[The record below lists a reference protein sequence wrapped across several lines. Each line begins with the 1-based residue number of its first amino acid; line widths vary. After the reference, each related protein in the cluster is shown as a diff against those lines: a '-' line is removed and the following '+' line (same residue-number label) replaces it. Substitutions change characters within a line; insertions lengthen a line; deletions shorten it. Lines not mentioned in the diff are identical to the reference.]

1 MRITYLLRVAICF
14 ISSFQAQAISFEKTE
29 IKLQKHVIDSM
40 QLGEILEKQASDWQT
55 LTPKEKKIAVK
66 GTIINLDMDNDGLL
80 EQHTQTSIQCMDTN

>member
-1 MRITYLLRVAICF
+1 MRITYLLRVAISF
-14 ISSFQAQAISFEKTE
+14 IPSFQAQAISFEKTE

-55 LTPKEKKIAVK
+55 LTPKEIAVK